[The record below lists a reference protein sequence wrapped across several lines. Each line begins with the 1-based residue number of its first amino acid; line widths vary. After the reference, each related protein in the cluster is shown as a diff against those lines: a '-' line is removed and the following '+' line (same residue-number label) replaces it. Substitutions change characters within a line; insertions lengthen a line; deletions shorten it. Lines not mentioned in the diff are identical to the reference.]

1 MALTKAIAQAQLAR
15 IIASY
20 PDAVVT
26 VVNGENSASCVRDTR
41 TGEAELDDNGE
52 VGITHGTVRGNAD
65 TLGAVSNGATIT
77 VDGSKASVMAH
88 RTDSMGALLTIEYQ
102 LQKPI

>member
-1 MALTKAIAQAQLAR
+1 MDLKAIAQAQLAR
-15 IIASY
+15 IIVAHSG
-20 PDAVVT
+20 AVVT

-52 VGITHGTVRGNAD
+52 VGITHGIVRGNAD
-65 TLGAVSNGATIT
+65 TLGAVTNGQTIT
-77 VDGSKASVMAH
+77 VGDDAATVMQH